1 MVFCNNRD
9 GLILTFSHLN
19 LVIFMDAISE
29 AAYEKP
35 FKCICLR

>member
-9 GLILTFSHLN
+9 GPILTFPHLKS
-19 LVIFMDAISE
+19 VIFMDAISE